1 MLSSSN
7 TRSPVSPIGN
17 TVVQLVMRSELQA
30 KLFNTGEMDRWL
42 KLIHLSE
49 DFTLMQPFGGSTTHG
64 FDSSPQNM
72 ASLSINFRN
81 GDATIE
87 LDASYAT
94 DDMVVLVFIE
104 RQTGEVHG
112 LPKQD
117 WSLRVTQVYRR
128 DDGDWRLVH
137 RHADPLVRKV
147 SLGHTAALARGDAE
161 QQPVG

>member
-1 MLSSSN
+1 MLAFS
-7 TRSPVSPIGN
+7 TDSPVSSLGD
-17 TVVQLVMRSELQA
+17 TVAQLVIRSELQA
-30 KLFNTGEMDRWL
+30 KLFNSGEMDRWL
-42 KLIHLSE
+42 KLVQLSD
-49 DFTLMQPFGGSTTHG
+49 DFTLMQPFGGPATHG
-64 FDSSPQNM
+64 FDSSPEYL
-72 ASLSINFRN
+72 ASLASKFRN

-94 DDMVVLVFIE
+94 ENMIVLVFVE

-112 LPKQD
+112 LPAQD

-128 DDGDWRLVH
+128 DDGEWHLVH

-161 QQPVG
+161 QTSVG